1 MTRPS
6 RNPPNKDGIP
16 GDDGPGDGGPGNGG
30 PGDDVDELRG
40 MAARLVRAVDTL
52 GRLPRTADARPAGTR
67 SAWPEMM
74 RDSRFA
80 IEATRRVTAARPTPA
95 AIDDLDRL
103 AVLLWQLPPHQR
115 RLLWARACGVRWVEL
130 CHRHRRS
137 RTTLNRDHRR
147 ALSALVAAE
156 IAGTGRKSA

>member
-1 MTRPS
+1 MTVFRTPS
-6 RNPPNKDGIP
+6 PLSAAAR
-16 GDDGPGDGGPGNGG
+16 GDGA
-30 PGDDVDELRG
+30 DLRD

-52 GRLPRTADARPAGTR
+52 GRLPRTADIRPVGTR
-67 SAWPEMM
+67 SAWPEMI

-80 IEATRRVTAARPTPA
+80 IEATRDVLPARPSPA

-103 AVLLWQLPPHQR
+103 AMLLWQPPPHQR
-115 RLLWARACGVRWVEL
+115 RLLSARACGVRWAEL

-147 ALSALVAAE
+147 ALAALVAAE
-156 IAGTGRKSA
+156 RAKADQKSA

>member
-1 MTRPS
+1 MTVFRTPS
-6 RNPPNKDGIP
+6 PLSAAAR
-16 GDDGPGDGGPGNGG
+16 GDGA
-30 PGDDVDELRG
+30 DLRD

-52 GRLPRTADARPAGTR
+52 GRLPRTADTRPAGTR
-67 SAWPEMM
+67 SAWPEMI

-80 IEATRRVTAARPTPA
+80 IEATRDVLPARPSPA

-103 AVLLWQLPPHQR
+103 AMLLWQLPPHQR
-115 RLLWARACGVRWVEL
+115 RLLWARACGVRWAEL

-147 ALSALVAAE
+147 ALAALVAAE
-156 IAGTGRKSA
+156 RAKADQKSA

>member
-1 MTRPS
+1 MTVFRTPS
-6 RNPPNKDGIP
+6 PLSAAAR
-16 GDDGPGDGGPGNGG
+16 GDGA
-30 PGDDVDELRG
+30 DLRD

-52 GRLPRTADARPAGTR
+52 GRLPRTADIRPVGTR
-67 SAWPEMM
+67 SAWPEMI

-80 IEATRRVTAARPTPA
+80 IEAKPGVLPARPSPA

-103 AVLLWQLPPHQR
+103 AMLLWQLPPHQR
-115 RLLWARACGVRWVEL
+115 RLLWARACGVRWAEL

-147 ALSALVAAE
+147 ALAALVAAE
-156 IAGTGRKSA
+156 RAKADQKSA